1 MQYSLYDKSQE
12 MEIKL
17 KTVVKSVL
25 KEYKRGK
32 QTVLS
37 GVSGATVNDFF
48 KSTCKPDH
56 KPRINKFF
64 VSEYSITREK

>member
-48 KSTCKPDH
+48 KVLVDPIINQESTN
-56 KPRINKFF
+56 IF